1 MIKLNRFTGNYSLS
15 IFKDKLY
22 VESMGF
28 LGDKVVKFLF
38 RNTIVSISIGSF
50 NHILKESIV
59 SKFSQILSNFSQILE
74 SNESYI
80 NLILPV
86 FEAS

>member
-1 MIKLNRFTGNYSLS
+1 MIKLNRFTSNYSLS

-22 VESMGF
+22 VESMRF

-38 RNTIVSISIGSF
+38 RNKIVSISISSF
-50 NHILKESIV
+50 DHILKDSIV
-59 SKFSQILSNFSQILE
+59 SKFSQIFGNFSQILE